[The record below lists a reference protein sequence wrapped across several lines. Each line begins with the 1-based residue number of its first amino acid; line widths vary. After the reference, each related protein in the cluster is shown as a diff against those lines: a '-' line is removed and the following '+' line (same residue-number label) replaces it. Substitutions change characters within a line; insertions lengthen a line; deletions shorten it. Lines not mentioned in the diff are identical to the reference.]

1 MSRPYDW
8 SPLGRG
14 SDPVPGDPG
23 TVATTAMKY
32 RATAQAVSEASS
44 NLSHLDMSEN
54 KSLGLSTVLDQ
65 IKAVRKQLDDVES
78 RVDGAAAALESYGP
92 KLGEAQRL
100 SLEALSAA
108 EFAKQA
114 AQSSQAR
121 RDEAA
126 SDYYATNDPAQ
137 RSVAKDRYNA
147 YNSRVASANQ
157 DLALAKAKL
166 QQAIALRDEAAG
178 TATNALRSIDQS
190 SPVRDTAM
198 DHIQEF
204 LNKLVDFWDKNI
216 APHLATICKIL
227 DVISLVL
234 TVVAVILMI
243 TGVGAPVGAA
253 LLGISKALKVVAVIS
268 VGIAVAK
275 LTISGLKT
283 LTGRQSPGELIKDAG
298 VLGLGLALSAL
309 GKFGVGKAVGRAFAY
324 STLKLDR
331 LSNAAGAASKLANL
345 AVGRVKHLVTDLT
358 RDALGHDPS
367 TRGPSSW
374 SKINSYRVQT
384 CGATT

>member
-8 SPLGRG
+8 SPLGWG

-32 RATAQAVSEASS
+32 RVTAQAVSDASS

-78 RVDGAAAALESYGP
+78 RVDGAAAALEYYGP

-121 RDEAA
+121 RDDAA

-166 QQAIALRDEAAG
+166 QQAITLRDEAAR
-178 TATNALRSIDQS
+178 TATGSLQSIDQS
-190 SPVRDTAM
+190 SPVHDTAL
-198 DHIQEF
+198 DHIHEF
-204 LNKLVDFWDKNI
+204 VNKLLDFWDKYVVPWLDDVCNM
-216 APHLATICKIL
+216 L
-227 DVISLVL
+227 DVAALVL
-234 TVVAVILMI
+234 TIAAFILTA
-243 TGVGAPVGAA
+243 TGIGIGLGGALFA
-253 LLGISKALKVVAVIS
+253 LANGISL
-268 VGIAVAK
+268 
-275 LTISGLKT
+275 
-283 LTGRQSPGELIKDAG
+283 
-298 VLGLGLALSAL
+298 
-309 GKFGVGKAVGRAFAY
+309 
-324 STLKLDR
+324 
-331 LSNAAGAASKLANL
+331 
-345 AVGRVKHLVTDLT
+345 LT
-358 RDALGHDPS
+358 RIA
-367 TRGPSSW
+367 RGS
-374 SKINSYRVQT
+374 
-384 CGATT
+384 